1 MLVRRGRYVYL
12 AIPVRV
18 IEPLNPLWLNL
29 ARHEIGGRREQ
40 HSNDLRRRAATL
52 IVDGDLLLRRL
63 GREPR
68 RVRAS
73 AIQCGAR
80 RREVWLCERPLA
92 LLLIVFPLLA
102 LAHFTL
108 ADN

>member
-68 RVRAS
+68 RGPARA
-73 AIQCGAR
+73 IKCGPR
-80 RREVWLCERPLA
+80 RREVWLCERTLSLFLSA
-92 LLLIVFPLLA
+92 FP
-102 LAHFTL
+102 
-108 ADN
+108 